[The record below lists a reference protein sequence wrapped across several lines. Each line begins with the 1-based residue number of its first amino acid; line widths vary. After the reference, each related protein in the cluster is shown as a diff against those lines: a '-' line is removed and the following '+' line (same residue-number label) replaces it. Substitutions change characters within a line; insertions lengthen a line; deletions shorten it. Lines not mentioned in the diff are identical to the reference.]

1 MDLKTQLD
9 ALRVKFLSTAPGA
22 DVALVERMLE
32 ELAQHVRGRCIP
44 GVGDTVPDFTLP
56 DMRGRSLRLSVTL
69 AGTGRAHFLSRRLV
83 SVLQSR
89 VAGISAE
96 ASAVQ

>member
-44 GVGDTVPDFTLP
+44 GHCRRSAVRFQRERGQYGGDGAKDI
-56 DMRGRSLRLSVTL
+56 DIGRRQIEIHIDRRSLTLKGSV
-69 AGTGRAHFLSRRLV
+69 
-83 SVLQSR
+83 Q
-89 VAGISAE
+89 
-96 ASAVQ
+96 